1 MEYYFIGIKGS
12 GMASMAQILHDMGH
26 KVSGSDI
33 SQHIFTQDILEKKNI
48 PIYDFNPSNLT
59 EDMIVIKGNS
69 FKENHPEVIKAK
81 ELNLTIKT
89 YVELLAELISEYYSI
104 CIAGTH
110 GKTTTTGLVQHL
122 FSGKEKTGYLIGDGT
137 GYLSKDSINFIVES
151 CEYQDNFL
159 NYYPKAILINNIELD
174 HVDYF
179 KSMEQYLESF
189 RKFSTHA
196 SEFVV
201 LNGDDANMKIPK
213 QDNYYYFGTNENAH
227 FKAENISY
235 DKTGVEFNLVINT
248 NDEVKQAAFKL
259 NLYGS
264 HMLYNSLAAI
274 ALYYLKTKDTDFKY
288 IEERLN
294 SFQGVA
300 RRFEVN
306 ELGSNI
312 IIDDYA
318 HHPTAI
324 KLMIETVRQK
334 YPDKKLIAFF
344 KPDRYSRIY
353 EFGKQIGRELNLA
366 DEAYLFDFPSTS
378 IKEPGIEIDM
388 NIVLNE
394 MKHGMIIEEDLNSTQ
409 RFKDYQNCVF
419 LFMSSKNVY
428 DYEELLKKSLKYAND
443 CAS

>member
-33 SQHIFTQDILEKKNI
+33 QQHIFTQDLLEKKNI
-48 PIYDFNPSNLT
+48 PIYDFNSSNLT
-59 EDMIVIKGNS
+59 EDMIIIKGNS
-69 FKENHPEVIKAK
+69 FDEQHPEVIKAK
-81 ELNLTIKT
+81 ELNLTIKS
-89 YVELLAELISEYYSI
+89 YVELLSELITEYYSI

-122 FSGKEKTGYLIGDGT
+122 FSGKEATGYLIGDGT

-179 KSMEQYLESF
+179 KSMEQYLQSF
-189 RKFSTHA
+189 KEFSTHA

-201 LNGDDANMKIPK
+201 LNGDDVNMKIPH
-213 QDNYYYFGTNENAH
+213 QANHYYFGTKDNAH
-227 FKAENISY
+227 FKAEHINY
-235 DKTGVEFNLVINT
+235 DESGVEFDLIINID
-248 NDEVKQAAFKL
+248 NEVKKAHFKL

-274 ALYYLKTKDTDFKY
+274 ALYYLKTNDTDFQY
-288 IEERLN
+288 IERRLN
-294 SFQGVA
+294 TFQGVA
-300 RRFEVN
+300 RRFEVK

-334 YPDKKLIAFF
+334 YPDKKIVAFF

-353 EFGKQIGRELNLA
+353 EFGQQIGQELNLA
-366 DEAYLFDFPSTS
+366 DEAYLFEFPVTS

-388 NIVLNE
+388 NFVLKS
-394 MKHGMIIEEDLNSTQ
+394 MKHGIIIDEDLNSVQ
-409 RFKDYQNCVF
+409 RFKDYQNSVF

-428 DYEELLKKSLKYAND
+428 DYEELLEKSLKYAND